1 MPERPVAAITGGS
14 SGIGA
19 SFARK
24 LAARGYDV
32 LLIARR
38 EERLRS
44 LARELSDA
52 HPVNVDILTADLV
65 VDAEIDRVAER
76 LRGEARLGLLVNNA
90 GFGSHGLFFETDVD
104 VHDRMHRL
112 HVLATMRLSHA
123 ALGNMTA
130 RGSGGLINV
139 ASVAGFGQAP
149 GNVSYCATK
158 AWMISFTQGLAVELM
173 VKGSA
178 VKAQALCP
186 GFTLSEFHD
195 VLGMDR
201 GAIPGS
207 LWMPAD
213 FVVEESLRGLDK
225 GQVVCVPGWRYKLIA
240 RGMKV
245 VPASMAAAMT
255 RRFRK
260 PKAAANTSR

>member
-1 MPERPVAAITGGS
+1 MPERQIAAITGGS

-24 LAARGYDV
+24 LAARGYDL

-38 EERLRS
+38 EDRLKS
-44 LARELSDA
+44 LARELSEANHID
-52 HPVNVDILTADLV
+52 VETLVADLSL
-65 VDAEIDRVAER
+65 DADIER
-76 LRGEARLGLLVNNA
+76 IAARLASEPRLGLLVNNA
-90 GFGSHGLFFETDVD
+90 GFGSHGFFAEIDVAGQD
-104 VHDRMHRL
+104 KMHRL

-123 ALGNMTA
+123 ALSNMTK

-139 ASVAGFGQAP
+139 ASVAGFAQAP

-158 AWMISFTQGLAVELM
+158 AWMIRFTEGLAIERM
-173 VKGSA
+173 VKDSP
-178 VKAQALCP
+178 VKIQALCP

-201 GAIPGS
+201 TAIPSS
-207 LWMPAD
+207 LWMTAD
-213 FVVEESLRGLDK
+213 FVVDESLRALEK
-225 GQVVCVPGWRYKLIA
+225 GQVICVPGWRYRLIVKGMKLIPPSIA
-240 RGMKV
+240 
-245 VPASMAAAMT
+245 ASMT

-260 PKAAANTSR
+260 PKQG